1 MTPGETHRLLRKNF
15 IEKATLHFRFLCDD
29 HGYADPQHSFHQQ
42 ANGSVISDRLAYT
55 HPSIDRLIVLYNA
68 YHPVDYGFEVQ
79 FYRPSVSVDPSDR
92 LRVYWVLKE
101 DQDVDQTY
109 LANAAKTVKEKYIEI
124 IAGQRWDDS
133 I

>member
-1 MTPGETHRLLRKNF
+1 MRKNF
-15 IEKATLHFRFLCDD
+15 IEKALHHFRFLCDD
-29 HGYADPQHSFHQQ
+29 HRYADPQHSFDQQ
-42 ANGSVISDRLAYT
+42 ANGSIISDRLAYANA
-55 HPSIDRLIVLYNA
+55 SIDRLVVLYNA

-79 FYRPSVSVDPSDR
+79 FYRPSVSVNSSDR
-92 LRVYWVLKE
+92 LMVYWVLKE
-101 DQDVDQTY
+101 DQDVDQSY